1 MLCAGWL
8 VLNPGSNKRPLG
20 DATWSVSGRSQETR
34 REAGPDTWGGKREA
48 VGHLCSLSLAAC
60 QVPFLHKARQA
71 WLLGL
76 WNLTD
81 VSLSASSLN
90 S

>member
-34 REAGPDTWGGKREA
+34 REAGPDTWVVSVRLWVICA
-48 VGHLCSLSLAAC
+48 VSH
-60 QVPFLHKARQA
+60 
-71 WLLGL
+71 
-76 WNLTD
+76 
-81 VSLSASSLN
+81 
-90 S
+90 